1 MALPFYRVEYVF
13 RECQSHDFLV
23 ISKFQ
28 NQLRRVTALA
38 VICKANQLV
47 QVFLFLYKEK
57 FVDFW
62 TKMLTVNT
70 QYVGK
75 MDSFIH

>member
-13 RECQSHDFLV
+13 RKCQSHDFLV